1 MRRYLDLEPDPAFA
15 GIARRWATEI
25 VGGDGYRGVVEVMAL
40 LVSELV
46 TNVVVHA
53 GTVGRL
59 ALDIDEHRL
68 RVEVSDGNPEV
79 PVIPDDAEPFAVRGR
94 GLLLL
99 RDLSDAYGFEPLAA
113 GKVIWFEL
121 RRPPG

>member
-1 MRRYLDLEPDPAFA
+1 MTVFWITA
-15 GIARRWATEI
+15 G
-25 VGGDGYRGVVEVMAL
+25 AL
-40 LVSELV
+40 LVASAIAMMIALRRGV
-46 TNVVVHA
+46 PDADTA
-53 GTVGRL
+53 GAADLRVYRDQL
-59 ALDIDEHRL
+59 AEIERDAARGTIPTEEAARL